1 MSDRRNQI
9 IAFWAVAVSLSLGA
23 LSAASWAG
31 NLDIYEIEI
40 ISEKYW
46 SGGLPE
52 DKPYGFS
59 VRLSGSNDIN
69 AVTLTPPPPANSP
82 IVFDKWGCWDGGCM
96 WALESEDYNSL
107 AELRS
112 VFPTGDYTF
121 SFNNGADSV
130 TLNHNP
136 IQPTGFASITYPNDL
151 ATGVPLIPTITWD
164 FCVGYGDGLR
174 LLLWDETDDKMV
186 EINKFPYL
194 DIGQTMWMPG
204 PLDLGHLYELEISVF
219 DGIMG
224 QPSNQ
229 TTVHGDGF
237 YFYDLFE
244 YENSISFTTTGTLA
258 PFPPFFQSQIVPY
271 LNPDADFVFIK
282 DVNGVNSWAGED
294 YGAVRLLGVLND
306 NEQSEGL
313 VFPADGFYGDQGV
326 FLVYD
331 VNDESRN
338 GSLCALSSAF
348 PAGDGGP
355 GGSGLPTNLND
366 AIVQLNID
374 FSVPGSS
381 SVQTLSNAL
390 GFWLAEEDGDT
401 FETPGLFD
409 ITKGWHTYSYE
420 LNDLANYVEFP
431 YGGGIFGDS
440 PATLLAISF
449 EDPGTPQ
456 GIDTIVYF
464 IDDFLV
470 TGATTFF
477 EDFEARCSPS
487 NEADLNGDCTVDFRD
502 FAVFAENW
510 LWQADW
516 LTP

>member
-1 MSDRRNQI
+1 MSDRQNQI

-23 LSAASWAG
+23 LSATSWAG
-31 NLDIYEIEI
+31 NLDIYEIQI
-40 ISEKYW
+40 ISSKYW
-46 SGGLPE
+46 SGGVFE
-52 DKPYGFS
+52 DYGIY
-59 VRLSGSNDIN
+59 VTVSGSNDIN
-69 AVTLTPPPPANSP
+69 AVTLTPPAPANSP
-82 IVFDKWGCWDGGCM
+82 IVFDQRHCWEGGCI
-96 WALESEDYNSL
+96 WAIEIEEYNSL
-107 AELRS
+107 DELRND
-112 VFPTGDYTF
+112 FPTGDYTF
-121 SFNNGADSV
+121 SFNNGADSA

-136 IQPTGFASITYPNDL
+136 IQPTGFAVITYPADDG
-151 ATGVPLIPTITWD
+151 ATDVPLNPTITWQS
-164 FCVGYGDGLR
+164 CVGYGDAVAVYI
-174 LLLWDETDDKMV
+174 WDEMRDTRHWTGF
-186 EINKFPYL
+186 I
-194 DIGQTMWMPG
+194 DIAQTSWMAG
-204 PLDLGHLYELEISVF
+204 PLGAAHLHELEAVVF
-219 DGIMG
+219 DGTASLPYSRATFG
-224 QPSNQ
+224 
-229 TTVHGDGF
+229 GDSF
-237 YFYDLFE
+237 IYTDLFE
-244 YENSISFTTTGTLA
+244 YENSISFTTTGTPA
-258 PFPPFFQSQIVPY
+258 PSPPFFQSQIVPY

-294 YGAVRLLGVLND
+294 YGAVRLVGVLND
-306 NEQSEGL
+306 NEQSQGL
-313 VFPADGFYGDQGV
+313 VFPADGFHGSQGV
-326 FLVYD
+326 VLVYD
-331 VNDESRN
+331 VNDESIN

-366 AIVQLNID
+366 AIVQLKID

-409 ITKGWHTYSYE
+409 ITKGWRTYSYE
-420 LNDLANYVEFP
+420 LNDLANYMEFP

-470 TGATTFF
+470 TGGTTFF

-510 LWQADW
+510 LWQAD
-516 LTP
+516 

>member
-46 SGGLPE
+46 SGGVFE
-52 DKPYGFS
+52 DYGIFVTVS
-59 VRLSGSNDIN
+59 ASNDIN
-69 AVTLTPPPPANSP
+69 AVTLTPPAPANSP
-82 IVFDKWGCWDGGCM
+82 IVFDESHYCEAGCM
-96 WALESEDYNSL
+96 WAIEIEDYNSL
-107 AELRS
+107 DELRND
-112 VFPTGDYTF
+112 FPTGDYTF

-136 IQPTGFASITYPNDL
+136 IQPTGFAVITYPADG
-151 ATGVPLIPTITWD
+151 ATDVPLNPTITWQS
-164 FCVGYGDGLR
+164 CVGYGDAVAVYI
-174 LLLWDETDDKMV
+174 WDKTDDKMV
-186 EINKFPYL
+186 QINKFPYL

-204 PLDLGHLYELEISVF
+204 PLHLGHLYDLEVTVF
-219 DGIMG
+219 SGIMG

-237 YFYDLFE
+237 YFYDLFD
-244 YENSISFTTTGTLA
+244 YSNGVYFTTTTA
-258 PFPPFFQSQIVPY
+258 PSPPFFQSQIVPY

-313 VFPADGFYGDQGV
+313 VFPADGFHGSQGV

-355 GGSGLPTNLND
+355 RGSGLPTNLND
-366 AIVQLNID
+366 ATVQLNID
-374 FSVPGSS
+374 FSVPGSR
-381 SVQTLSNAL
+381 
-390 GFWLAEEDGDT
+390 W
-401 FETPGLFD
+401 
-409 ITKGWHTYSYE
+409 
-420 LNDLANYVEFP
+420 
-431 YGGGIFGDS
+431 
-440 PATLLAISF
+440 
-449 EDPGTPQ
+449 
-456 GIDTIVYF
+456 
-464 IDDFLV
+464 
-470 TGATTFF
+470 
-477 EDFEARCSPS
+477 
-487 NEADLNGDCTVDFRD
+487 
-502 FAVFAENW
+502 
-510 LWQADW
+510 
-516 LTP
+516 